1 MRTTPRVLASLL
13 AVMTLAGLPSASAK
27 LLSLE
32 LRCPCT
38 RPSRE
43 WLGHAA
49 YVRCVKRNA
58 FRYLR
63 LEAPLDRVRG
73 EPRRSRAELHA
84 AARARVAEA
93 SASRCGYE
101 SYRCDL
107 RTRPCPPGETCDV
120 RMCDLTAGVC
130 VPTPAACPTD
140 GAPRCTCVSE
150 ADPFG
155 LAYAN
160 DCERLRAGAVLDVF
174 RNPPFQICDPSCGG
188 PDRLACAPP
197 RTCIYPWG
205 ACSTLT
211 QHGRCVEAREACPG
225 PVCGCD
231 GITYATEC
239 GADRA
244 GVLVA
249 YGGTCGTQCGGPPSF
264 TCPPG
269 LECLKAW
276 GTCEQ
281 PDTWGV
287 CRDVACL
294 PLGEVCG
301 CDGQLYPR
309 PCDAIRAGTQVRG
322 FPVDGECPRP

>member
-1 MRTTPRVLASLL
+1 
-13 AVMTLAGLPSASAK
+13 
-27 LLSLE
+27 
-32 LRCPCT
+32 
-38 RPSRE
+38 
-43 WLGHAA
+43 
-49 YVRCVKRNA
+49 
-58 FRYLR
+58 
-63 LEAPLDRVRG
+63 
-73 EPRRSRAELHA
+73 
-84 AARARVAEA
+84 VAEA

-107 RTRPCPPGETCDV
+107 GTRPCPSGETCDV

-130 VPTPAACPTD
+130 VPTPAACPTE
-140 GAPRCTCVSE
+140 GALRCTCVSE

-188 PDRLACAPP
+188 PDHLACAPP
-197 RTCIYPWG
+197 RTCVYPWG

-211 QHGRCVEAREACPG
+211 QHGRCVEAPEYCPG

-239 GADRA
+239 DADRA

-269 LECLKAW
+269 LECLKEW

>member
-1 MRTTPRVLASLL
+1 MPPAISGSRRNSIGCVGGRGSRAPSCMRLRVRAWRRPARRAAATRATAVTCAPGRARPARPATCACAISPPACAFQPPRPARRTERRD
-13 AVMTLAGLPSASAK
+13 ARASA
-27 LLSLE
+27 
-32 LRCPCT
+32 
-38 RPSRE
+38 RP
-43 WLGHAA
+43 
-49 YVRCVKRNA
+49 
-58 FRYLR
+58 
-63 LEAPLDRVRG
+63 
-73 EPRRSRAELHA
+73 
-84 AARARVAEA
+84 
-93 SASRCGYE
+93 
-101 SYRCDL
+101 
-107 RTRPCPPGETCDV
+107 T
-120 RMCDLTAGVC
+120 
-130 VPTPAACPTD
+130 
-140 GAPRCTCVSE
+140 
-150 ADPFG
+150 G

-174 RNPPFQICDPSCGG
+174 RNPPFQSCDPSCGG

-269 LECLKAW
+269 LECLKAEASDPPVLFLE
-276 GTCEQ
+276 TEDHLQRLAPPTSREQ
-281 PDTWGV
+281 QHDRLV
-287 CRDVACL
+287 L
-294 PLGEVCG
+294 EI
-301 CDGQLYPR
+301 
-309 PCDAIRAGTQVRG
+309 DALDAH
-322 FPVDGECPRP
+322 